1 MKRDTTYHDGQ
12 MEVYRASSA
21 RNPQSRGDLTHVV
34 TLLFNEMSQRVQ
46 DTEFAGQ
53 KGFDL
58 SRKVATPR
66 LPEAIPADTTL
77 WVLIGADLY
86 SVQWVD
92 KSPTTIYWYMERVR
106 RIER

>member
-1 MKRDTTYHDGQ
+1 MKRDTTYRDGQ
-12 MEVYRASSA
+12 MEV
-21 RNPQSRGDLTHVV
+21 DLTHVV

-92 KSPTTIYWYMERVR
+92 KSPTTFYWYMERVR

>member
-1 MKRDTTYHDGQ
+1 MKRDTTYRDGQ

-21 RNPQSRGDLTHVV
+21 RNPQVMSDLTHVV
-34 TLLFNEMSQRVQ
+34 TLLYNEMSQRVQ

-92 KSPTTIYWYMERVR
+92 KSPTTFYWYMERVR

>member
-1 MKRDTTYHDGQ
+1 MKRDTTYRDGQ
-12 MEVYRASSA
+12 MEVYRAASA
-21 RNPQSRGDLTHVV
+21 RNPQRRGDLTHVV

-77 WVLIGADLY
+77 WVLIGSDLY

-92 KSPTTIYWYMERVR
+92 KSPTTFYWYMERVR

>member
-1 MKRDTTYHDGQ
+1 MKHDTTFHDGQ
-12 MEVYRASSA
+12 MGVYRALSD
-21 RNPQSRGDLTHVV
+21 RNPQSRSDLTHVV
-34 TLLFNEMSQRVQ
+34 TLLYNEMSQRVQ

-66 LPEAIPADTTL
+66 LPEEIPADTTL
-77 WVLIGADLY
+77 WALIGNDLY

-92 KSPTTIYWYMERVR
+92 KSPTTFYWYMERVR
-106 RIER
+106 RIEN